1 MSIGAPVPRR
11 EDDRVL
17 RGATR
22 FIDDIEPVRT
32 GHVAVVRSPHARALI
47 TGVSVPEHADGL
59 IAVITAADLRGR
71 VRAFPLTEPAGAVL
85 ADEPHPVLAGDEV
98 RYAGQPVALV
108 IAGSRAQAEDAAE
121 LVEVDYEPQDAVVA
135 PRESERELMAWT
147 RRTGDVEAA
156 FARATHVARGRYAL
170 PRLAAVP
177 MEARGCVAAY
187 DRARDELTVWG
198 SFQDPHRPLEQL
210 AHILDRDPASIHVI
224 VPDVGGAFGSKG
236 VIAPEVAAVA
246 AAAMLIDRPLKWTED
261 RLENLVGSYQGR
273 GIEGDLELAL
283 DGEGRMLALR
293 ARLWAD
299 LGGYLL
305 TTTAIPPHTAAT
317 LICGVYDIPVAEV
330 RMTGMQTHKVPT
342 GPYRGAGRPD
352 AAYMIEALV
361 EQAARELGAD
371 AVQLRRRN
379 LVRSFPYPTATGLQY
394 DSGDYARCLDLAL
407 EMAGERP
414 AQDGAGPIIGRGVG
428 MYVERAGGAW
438 ESATIALGP
447 GGRFTVATS
456 ASAHGQ
462 GHETTFAQIA
472 ADRLCVPAGLIG
484 IEHGDSRGPAGV
496 GTFGSRSTAQAG
508 SAVALAAEELI
519 AAARPRA
526 ARHLGVPAGDVA
538 LGNNGFRGPGPD
550 PVSWAE
556 LAGGDGEPLRGQ
568 ARFASANVFS
578 SGAYVAEVA
587 IEPDTGATAVTRLI
601 AVDDAGTLIN
611 PLLVHGQV
619 IGGAVQALGECLTEE
634 VVFDEDGQ
642 NRSGSLLDY
651 SLLTAAEVPP
661 ILTGEVVT
669 PSPLNPLG
677 AKGAGEGGAV
687 GALPAVANAVADA
700 LGGRHLDPPYTADRV
715 WRALQAGRS
724 GAGLRGDDPRD
735 GGGSGDGRAS

>member
-1 MSIGAPVPRR
+1 
-11 EDDRVL
+11 
-17 RGATR
+17 
-22 FIDDIEPVRT
+22 
-32 GHVAVVRSPHARALI
+32 
-47 TGVSVPEHADGL
+47 
-59 IAVITAADLRGR
+59 
-71 VRAFPLTEPAGAVL
+71 
-85 ADEPHPVLAGDEV
+85 
-98 RYAGQPVALV
+98 
-108 IAGSRAQAEDAAE
+108 
-121 LVEVDYEPQDAVVA
+121 
-135 PRESERELMAWT
+135 
-147 RRTGDVEAA
+147 
-156 FARATHVARGRYAL
+156 
-170 PRLAAVP
+170 
-177 MEARGCVAAY
+177 MEARGCVAEY
-187 DRARDELTVWG
+187 DRPRDELTVWG
-198 SFQDPHRPLEQL
+198 SFQDPHRPREQL
-210 AHILDRDPASIHVI
+210 AHILDRDPERIRVI

-246 AAAMLIDRPLKWTED
+246 AAAMLIGRPLKWTED

-283 DGEGRMLALR
+283 DGQGRMLALR

-330 RMTGMQTHKVPT
+330 QMTGMQTHKVPT

-361 EQAARELGAD
+361 EQAARELGLD
-371 AVQLRRRN
+371 AVTLRRRN
-379 LVRSFPYPTATGLQY
+379 LVRRFPYLTATGLEY

-407 EMAGERP
+407 EMAGAPGP
-414 AQDGAGPIIGRGVG
+414 APAGGRILGRGLG

-438 ESATIALGP
+438 ESATIAVDA
-447 GGRFTVATS
+447 GGNFVVATS

-472 ADRLCVPAGLIG
+472 ADRLCVDAAAIS
-484 IEHGDSRGPAGV
+484 IHHGDSQGPSGV

-508 SAVALAAEELI
+508 SAVAI
-519 AAARPRA
+519 AAAQLVDTARARA
-526 ARHLGVPAGDVA
+526 AQRAGVDADTVTLGRD
-538 LGNNGFRGPGPD
+538 GFCIPGAD

-556 LAGGDGEPLRGQ
+556 LAVIAADGGEPLRAS

-587 IEPDTGATAVTRLI
+587 IEPDTGATTVTRLI

-611 PLLVHGQV
+611 PLLVRGQV

-634 VVFDEDGQ
+634 VVFDEAGQ

-669 PSPLNPLG
+669 PSPLIPLG

-687 GALPAVANAVADA
+687 GALPAVASAVADA

-715 WRALQAGRS
+715 WRALQAGR
-724 GAGLRGDDPRD
+724 GAQTGPAAEGPAIHGGPRP
-735 GGGSGDGRAS
+735 